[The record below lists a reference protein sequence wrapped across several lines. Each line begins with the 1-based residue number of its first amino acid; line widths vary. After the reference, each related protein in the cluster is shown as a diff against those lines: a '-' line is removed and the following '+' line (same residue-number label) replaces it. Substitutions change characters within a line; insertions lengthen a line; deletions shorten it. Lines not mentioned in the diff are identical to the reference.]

1 MLLVLGSWFLVYR
14 SRHEGLENRA
24 LLRRMYIDLWETL
37 GRIAEEQRNIGDLR
51 VGAHAVGMIEVG
63 SKGRAE
69 ATSGSSGSYTSRLPF
84 RGPCFASEAKG
95 AAVFSAGA
103 RDFLVNQ
110 V

>member
-1 MLLVLGSWFLVYR
+1 
-14 SRHEGLENRA
+14 
-24 LLRRMYIDLWETL
+24 MYIDLWETL
-37 GRIAEEQRNIGDLR
+37 RRIAEEQRNIGDLR
-51 VGAHAVGMIEVG
+51 VEAHAVGMIEVD

-69 ATSGSSGSYTSRLPF
+69 ATSGSSGSYKSRLLF

>member
-24 LLRRMYIDLWETL
+24 LLRMYIDLWETL
-37 GRIAEEQRNIGDLR
+37 GRMAEQQRNIGDLR
-51 VGAHAVGMIEVG
+51 AGAHAVGMIEVD

-69 ATSGSSGSYTSRLPF
+69 ATSGSSGSYKSRLPF

-95 AAVFSAGA
+95 AAIFSAGA

>member
-1 MLLVLGSWFLVYR
+1 
-14 SRHEGLENRA
+14 
-24 LLRRMYIDLWETL
+24 MYIDLWETL

-51 VGAHAVGMIEVG
+51 AGAHAVGMIEVD